1 MKRTHYLKTIP
12 LLAVLFFLSCS
23 KDKQSNQ
30 SDNQKDGPITLKS
43 GVIVEKKGADYFWEG
58 DIRLTKE
65 QYKNL
70 EVYGQLQSKKPDYVG
85 AEKNAHPV
93 YNVPFQNTA
102 QGRTIPRAF
111 SIYPTAYNLWAMV
124 RIIYGSNLTLA
135 EKQKVHSALLEMQ
148 SNTNVRFY
156 NATCE
161 PLVDPTYGFTYP
173 NIEFWSTDGAD
184 VSESNLGR
192 TGGVQRINLA
202 DFAFNSWDNSV
213 IIHEICHALGLRHE
227 HTRLDR
233 NSFVTV
239 NTSNLTSSGLAQFN
253 IPSTNYY
260 QTGTYDYTSVMGY
273 SSLTSS
279 TSIVHNTSLPMY
291 TKLDGSHIYQ
301 GSFLSNSDRS
311 WINYFYIPYMARTDV
326 YAELAPVVYKSD
338 NTIMSA
344 SERLDL
350 QAALNNGNPTPPNC
364 CTLTNDLGK
373 FTCP

>member
-1 MKRTHYLKTIP
+1 
-12 LLAVLFFLSCS
+12 LLAVLFFLSCA
-23 KDKQSNQ
+23 KDKISDQ
-30 SDNQKDGPITLKS
+30 DNQKDGPITLKS
-43 GVIVEKKGADYFWEG
+43 GVVVEKKGADYFWEG

-70 EVYGQLQSKKPDYVG
+70 DAYGQLLPKKPDYVG
-85 AEKNAHPV
+85 AEKNAHPAF
-93 YNVPFQNTA
+93 NVPFENTIK
-102 QGRTIPRAF
+102 GRAIPRAF

-124 RIIYGSNLTLA
+124 RIIYGSNLTLS
-135 EKQKVHSALLEMQ
+135 EKQKIQSALLEMQ

-184 VSESNLGR
+184 VSNSYLGR
-192 TGGVQRINLA
+192 VGGVQRINLA
-202 DFAFNSWDNSV
+202 DFAFYSWDNSV

-227 HTRLDR
+227 HTRIDR
-233 NSFVTV
+233 DSYVTV

-253 IPSTNYY
+253 KPSTNYY
-260 QTGTYDYTSVMGY
+260 QTGVYDYTSVMGY
-273 SSLTSS
+273 SSFTSS
-279 TSIVHNTSLPMY
+279 TSVVNNTNDPMY
-291 TKLDGSHIYQ
+291 TKTDGSYIYQ
-301 GSFLSNSDRS
+301 GSFLSGSDRS
-311 WINYFYIPYMARTDV
+311 WINYFYLPYMARTDV

-338 NTIMSA
+338 NTVMTA

-350 QAALNNGNPTPPNC
+350 QAYLNNGNPYPPNC